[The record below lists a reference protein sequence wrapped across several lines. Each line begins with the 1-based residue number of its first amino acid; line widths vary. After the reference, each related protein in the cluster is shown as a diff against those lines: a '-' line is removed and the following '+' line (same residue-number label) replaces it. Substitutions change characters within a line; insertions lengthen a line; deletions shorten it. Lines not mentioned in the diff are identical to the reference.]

1 MPARTSP
8 ASGPRGAD
16 ALHSTKVTKVLPYQP
31 DQLFD
36 LIADVEAYPE
46 FLPWVSSLRA
56 WNRTGP
62 MDGIHSVDAEAKVGF
77 AIVRETFATRVTMD
91 QAARTIEV
99 SLLYGPFRRLRN
111 LWRFVPD
118 PRGTRVEF
126 EIDFEFKSRLL
137 DTILAANLRHAADRL
152 IGCFEARARRL
163 YGAGTSAAVAV
174 PADGAA

>member
-1 MPARTSP
+1 M
-8 ASGPRGAD
+8 
-16 ALHSTKVTKVLPYQP
+16 HSTRVTRVLPYRP

-62 MDGIHSVDAEAKVGF
+62 KDGVSSVDAEARVGF

-91 QAARTIEV
+91 EPARTIEV
-99 SLLYGPFRRLRN
+99 GLLYGPFRRLRN
-111 LWRFVPD
+111 HWRFVPEGQ
-118 PRGTRVEF
+118 GTRVEF

-137 DTILAANLRHAADRL
+137 DTILAANVRHAADRL
-152 IGCFEARARRL
+152 IGCFEGRARRL
-163 YGAGTSAAVAV
+163 YGSTTSASATPAS
-174 PADGAA
+174 ADGAA